1 MSNNSFKIQLVFSII
16 MVVLIDI
23 LLTVIWLQKGID
35 ITTYLFIVI
44 ALLIWPV
51 AVFITFKQAASH
63 VDDSAKNGGRAPVKL
78 SIVVWLLLSG
88 VLLGYNFYLEGNL
101 TWAFYPVAGIT
112 LWPLGMFLYNYL
124 HKKLI

>member
-51 AVFITFKQAASH
+51 AVFITFKQAAGH
-63 VDDSAKNGGRAPVKL
+63 VDDSAENGGRAPVKL

-124 HKKLI
+124 YKKLI

>member
-51 AVFITFKQAASH
+51 AVFITFKQAASY
-63 VDDSAKNGGRAPVKL
+63 VDDIVENGGRAPVKL

-124 HKKLI
+124 YKKLI

>member
-1 MSNNSFKIQLVFSII
+1 MNRF
-16 MVVLIDI
+16 LI
-23 LLTVIWLQKGID
+23 
-35 ITTYLFIVI
+35 IVI

-51 AVFITFKQAASH
+51 AVFITFKQAAGH
-63 VDDSAKNGGRAPVKL
+63 VDDSAENGGRAPVKL

-88 VLLGYNFYLEGNL
+88 VLLGYNLYLEGNL

-124 HKKLI
+124 YKKLI

>member
-1 MSNNSFKIQLVFSII
+1 MSDNSFKIQLVFSII

-63 VDDSAKNGGRAPVKL
+63 VDDRAENGGRAPVKL

-124 HKKLI
+124 YKKLI

>member
-63 VDDSAKNGGRAPVKL
+63 VDDSAENSGRAPVKL

-88 VLLGYNFYLEGNL
+88 VLLGYNFYLEGSL

-124 HKKLI
+124 YKKLI

>member
-63 VDDSAKNGGRAPVKL
+63 VDGGRAPVKL

-124 HKKLI
+124 YKKLI

>member
-63 VDDSAKNGGRAPVKL
+63 VDDSAENGGRAPVKL

-88 VLLGYNFYLEGNL
+88 ALLGYNFYLEGHL

-112 LWPLGMFLYNYL
+112 LWPLGMLLYNYL
-124 HKKLI
+124 YKKLI

>member
-44 ALLIWPV
+44 ALLTWPV

-63 VDDSAKNGGRAPVKL
+63 VDDSAENSGRAPVKL

-88 VLLGYNFYLEGNL
+88 VLLGYNFYLEGSL

-124 HKKLI
+124 YKKLI